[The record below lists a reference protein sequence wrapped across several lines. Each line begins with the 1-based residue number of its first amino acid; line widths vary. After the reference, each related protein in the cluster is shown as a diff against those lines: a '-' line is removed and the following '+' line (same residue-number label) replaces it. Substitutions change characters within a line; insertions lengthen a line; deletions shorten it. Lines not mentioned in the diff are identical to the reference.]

1 MFQRTRRLRS
11 SAILREMLQN
21 VHLSLQDLIY
31 PIFVEEGENKK
42 EEISSMPG
50 QYRYSIDR
58 LPELLEDCRELGIKA
73 LLLFGIPNHKDEVG
87 SEAYHSHGIVQKAL
101 QFIKE
106 NYGDQFLLL
115 TDVCMCEYTSH
126 GHCGILHEKEV
137 DNDTTLQFLSKI
149 ALSHAQAGADI
160 VAPSDMMDG
169 RVQAIR
175 STLDEN
181 GFSYIPIMA
190 YSVKYASSF
199 YGPFRDAADSS
210 PSFGDR
216 KSYQMDFQNDKEF
229 YQEVLSDM
237 EEGADF
243 IMVKPGMPYLDVLH
257 AVKERI
263 SLPLVSYQVSGEYSM
278 IKAAALQG
286 WIDEKK
292 IVLESML
299 AFKRAGADLII
310 TYYALE
316 IAAWLKENRK

>member
-1 MFQRTRRLRS
+1 MFKRTRRLRKNV
-11 SAILREMLQN
+11 ILRSMLQN
-21 VHLSLQDLIY
+21 VHLSLDDLIY
-31 PIFVEEGENKK
+31 PIFVEEGKNIK

-58 LPELLEDCRELGIKA
+58 LSEILDHCCEIGIKS
-73 LLLFGIPNHKDEVG
+73 LLLFGIPKHKDEVA

-101 QFIKE
+101 RFIKNNYE
-106 NYGDQFLLL
+106 NQFLLI

-126 GHCGILHEKEV
+126 GHCGILHNQEV
-137 DNDTTLQFLSKI
+137 DNDTTLKFLSKI

-160 VAPSDMMDG
+160 IAPSDMMDG

-175 STLDEN
+175 QTLDEN

-199 YGPFRDAADSS
+199 YGPFRDAADSA
-210 PSFGDR
+210 PAFGDR
-216 KSYQMDFQNDKEF
+216 KSYQMDFCNDKEF

-257 AVKERI
+257 ALKEQI

-278 IKAAALQG
+278 MKAAALQG

-292 IVLESML
+292 VVLESMI
-299 AFKRAGADLII
+299 AFKRAGADFII
-310 TYYALE
+310 SYYAPE
-316 IAAWLKENRK
+316 IAQWLKEKSI

>member
-58 LPELLEDCRELGIKA
+58 LPELLEDCHELGIKA

-106 NYGDQFLLL
+106 NYGDQFLLI

-175 STLDEN
+175 ATLDEN

-199 YGPFRDAADSS
+199 YGPFRDAADSA

-292 IVLESML
+292 IVLESIL